1 MSDAVR
7 TEHELVEG
15 AFLPS
20 GEPTLTPFAEY
31 SRLMLLGIDANQ
43 DNRILWTAQ
52 TRPNGSWNRIYEP
65 VNDNAYLVLG
75 TGLTMDGRV
84 AMVAVTRNDPVT
96 VHYID
101 EAPQGPG
108 GEERWNAPADLGL
121 PGGVSGFAQ
130 VAMQRDA
137 EGRIEVFGI
146 DGASGS
152 VWWKYQNPP
161 KIVEQTEEVV
171 PPGQST
177 AITVQVQVPAP
188 PDTPWS
194 NWIQL
199 AGDSFAQVTVAN
211 DINSRITLVATGSN
225 PDATEV
231 FVNAQTKDTALAASD
246 WTGWTRI
253 DNAASGTAGSVPTAV
268 LDPEGFLNIFMV
280 GANSQ
285 VVQIR
290 QTEPAKT
297 TWSDWHQIS
306 FINAAVVNVISA
318 FDSNGNIVLVALDEN
333 LGLYADYQTDVR
345 KQVWSGWQ
353 RIGTAP
359 DFGLVAMDYNADGAL
374 SYFQG
379 ETKTD
384 GVKFISQMAPGS
396 THWSAGW
403 TMLADNG
410 IFTYGIVRDLTPP
423 EQD

>member
-7 TEHELVEG
+7 TEIELEEG

-20 GEPTLTPFAEY
+20 GEPVLTPFAEI
-31 SRLMLLGIDANQ
+31 SRLMLLGIDGDRN
-43 DNRILWTAQ
+43 NNIVWTAQ
-52 TRPNGSWNRIYEP
+52 GMPNGSWSGELAS
-65 VNDNAYLVLG
+65 VNDNAYIVLG

-84 AMVAVTRNDPVT
+84 AMAAVTNASPAT

-108 GEERWNAPADLGL
+108 GEERWNTPVDLGL
-121 PGGVSGFAQ
+121 PAGVTDLAQ
-130 VAMQRDA
+130 LAMLRDA
-137 EGRIEVFGI
+137 DGRIEIFGV
-146 DGASGS
+146 DGATGH
-152 VWWKYQNPP
+152 VWWIFQNPDT
-161 KIVEQTEEVV
+161 IVDTTEEVI
-171 PPGQST
+171 PPGSDT
-177 AITVQVQVPAP
+177 PITVNARVSAP
-188 PDTPWS
+188 PETPWS
-194 NWIQL
+194 DWTQL
-199 AGDSFAQVTVAN
+199 TGGEIARLIAAS
-211 DINSRITLVATGSN
+211 DINSRITLVAISDN
-225 PDATEV
+225 PDAQEV
-231 FVNAQTKDTALAASD
+231 YVNAQTKDTALAATD

-253 DNAASGTAGSVPTAV
+253 DNAASGTAGALPTAV

-297 TWSDWHQIS
+297 TWSEWHQIS
-306 FINAAVVNVISA
+306 YINAAVVNVISA

-333 LGLYADYQTDVR
+333 LGLHANYQTDVS
-345 KQVWSGWQ
+345 KQTWSGWQ
-353 RIGTAP
+353 QIGTAP

-379 ETKTD
+379 ETGTN

-403 TMLADNG
+403 TMLADSG

>member
-7 TEHELVEG
+7 TEIELVEG
-15 AFLPS
+15 ASLPS
-20 GEPTLTPFAEY
+20 GEAVLTPFAEF
-31 SRLMLLGIDANQ
+31 SRLMLLGIDLNQ
-43 DNRILWTAQ
+43 DNHIVWTAQ
-52 TRPNGSWNRIYEP
+52 NFPNGPWSGTLSA
-65 VNDNAYLVLG
+65 VNDTAYLVLG

-84 AMVAVTRNDPVT
+84 AMAAVTNASPAT

-101 EAPQGPG
+101 EALQTAG
-108 GEERWNAPADLGL
+108 GAQRWNAPVDLGL
-121 PGGVSGFAQ
+121 PEGLEGFVQ
-130 VAMQRDA
+130 IAMQRDA
-137 EGRIEVFGI
+137 DGRIEIFGV
-146 DGASGS
+146 DGATGS
-152 VWWKYQNPP
+152 VWWKYQNPD
-161 KIVEQTEEVV
+161 KIVDTTEEVI
-171 PPGQST
+171 PPGSREP
-177 AITVQVQVPAP
+177 ITVHVKVSAP
-188 PDTPWS
+188 PDSPWS
-194 NWIQL
+194 DWIQL
-199 AGDSFAQVTVAN
+199 PGSGLARLTVAN
-211 DINSRITLVATGSN
+211 DINSCITLVAISDN
-225 PDATEV
+225 PDAQEV
-231 FVNAQTKDTALAASD
+231 YVNTQTKDTALAATD

-253 DNAASGTAGSVPTAV
+253 DNAASGTAASVPTAV

-306 FINAAVVNVISA
+306 YINAAVVNVISA
-318 FDSNGNIVLVALDEN
+318 FNNNGNIVLVALDEN
-333 LGLYADYQTDVR
+333 LGLNANYQTDVT
-345 KQVWSGWQ
+345 KQTWSGWQ
-353 RIGTAP
+353 QIGTAP

-379 ETKTD
+379 ETGTS
-384 GVKFISQMAPGS
+384 GVKFISQMSPGS